1 MTRKIGLRVL
11 KATIPNIKIKKTSL
25 FANFS
30 AIYGIGYVSTF
41 VGYFIIRP
49 DYNPSYSFRR
59 NAFNEITSGLFV
71 AALWPG
77 LMIPMAHY
85 YITEILEEGP
95 GFKPQKK
102 TIIYLYKEEEKKDST
117 TPDSNAYD

>member
-11 KATIPNIKIKKTSL
+11 KATIPKINKIKKTSIFEDT

-30 AIYGIGYVSTF
+30 AMYGIGFVSTF

-59 NAFNEITSGLFV
+59 NAYNQITNGLFV
-71 AALWPG
+71 AAFWPG
-77 LMIPMAHY
+77 LIPMAHD
-85 YITEILEEGP
+85 YITRIIEEDP
-95 GFKPQKK
+95 IKPA
-102 TIIYLYKEEEKKDST
+102 TPISNHEK
-117 TPDSNAYD
+117 